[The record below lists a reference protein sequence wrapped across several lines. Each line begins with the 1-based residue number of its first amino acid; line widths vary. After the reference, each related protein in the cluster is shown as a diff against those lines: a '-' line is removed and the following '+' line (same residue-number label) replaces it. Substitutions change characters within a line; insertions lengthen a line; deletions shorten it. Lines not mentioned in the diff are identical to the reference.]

1 VNEHGR
7 RLAELAAAAGA
18 ALEGDGDQR
27 IDRVAAVDEAGA
39 GSLTFAVDERWLEKA
54 LASQAAAVI
63 APSSARGID
72 RRGKSLLFADDVRAA
87 LAAVLALFAPPL
99 PAGEFTD
106 AHAVI
111 GAKVQRGKDCW
122 IGANAVVEDGA
133 ALGDGAIIMA
143 CAFVGRNARIGA
155 RTLLHPRATVLADC
169 VIGDDCILNAGCVIG
184 SDGFGFVRVGVEQI
198 KIPQIGNV
206 VVGDRVEIGACA
218 CIDRAV
224 TGSTIVGSGTKIDNL
239 VQVGHN
245 VIIGEHCTL
254 CGQVG
259 IAGSAKLGEGVVA
272 AGQAGISGHIEIGA
286 YSLILAQAGV
296 THTIPPRSRVSGFP
310 AQPHR
315 ATMEQQVLLRKLP
328 KLAEQMRALTDAV
341 EELRKRR

>member
-1 VNEHGR
+1 VTSSGR
-7 RLAELAAAAGA
+7 RLADLAAAAGA
-18 ALEGDGDQR
+18 ELEGDGELR
-27 IDRVAAVDEAGA
+27 IDRVAAVDDAIA
-39 GSLTFAVDERWLEKA
+39 NSLTFAVDERWLEKA
-54 LASQAAAVI
+54 LASPSAAVI
-63 APSSARGID
+63 APASARGVD
-72 RRGKSLLFADDVRAA
+72 RRGKSLLFAADVRAA
-87 LAAVLALFAPPL
+87 LAAVLGLFAPPL
-99 PAGEFTD
+99 PSGEFTHER
-106 AHAVI
+106 AAVAAGI
-111 GAKVQRGKDCW
+111 HRGAKCW
-122 IGANAVVEDGA
+122 IGANAVVEEGA
-133 ALGDGAIIMA
+133 WLGDGTIVSSG
-143 CAFVGRNARIGA
+143 AFVGRNARIGA
-155 RTLLHPRATVLADC
+155 RTLLHPHAVVLADC
-169 VIGDDCILNAGCVIG
+169 VVGEDCILNAGCVIG

-206 VVGDRVEIGACA
+206 VIGDRVEIGACS
-218 CIDRAV
+218 CVDRAV

-245 VIIGEHCTL
+245 VVIGEHCTL

-259 IAGSAKLGEGVVA
+259 IAGSAKLGAGVIA
-272 AGQAGISGHIEIGA
+272 AGQAGISGHIEIGD

-296 THTIPPRSRVSGFP
+296 THSIPPKSRVSGFP